1 VFFVPYGKSCEG
13 NKNKMSNKEV
23 INKVMANVIREHRSS
38 ADAILDLTIFDVRR
52 IVEETVQETKEYI
65 GEKLVQNRK
74 GMLDILVEQGFIDV
88 TTEEEL
94 QELVMN
100 ALDDL

>member
-1 VFFVPYGKSCEG
+1 
-13 NKNKMSNKEV
+13 MSNKEV
-23 INKVMANVIREHRSS
+23 INKVMANVTREHRSS

>member
-1 VFFVPYGKSCEG
+1 
-13 NKNKMSNKEV
+13 MSKEI
-23 INKVMANVIREHRSS
+23 INKVMADVMKEHKGS
-38 ADAILDLTIFDVRR
+38 ADGLIDLTVFELRR
-52 IVEETVQETKEYI
+52 VVEDTVQETKEYI

>member
-1 VFFVPYGKSCEG
+1 
-13 NKNKMSNKEV
+13 MSNKEV

-38 ADAILDLTIFDVRR
+38 ADAILDLTVFDVRR
-52 IVEETVQETKEYI
+52 IVEDTVQETKEYI

>member
-1 VFFVPYGKSCEG
+1 
-13 NKNKMSNKEV
+13 MSNKEV

>member
-1 VFFVPYGKSCEG
+1 M
-13 NKNKMSNKEV
+13 NNKEV

>member
-1 VFFVPYGKSCEG
+1 M
-13 NKNKMSNKEV
+13 NNKEV

-52 IVEETVQETKEYI
+52 IVEDTIQETKEYI

>member
-1 VFFVPYGKSCEG
+1 
-13 NKNKMSNKEV
+13 MSKEV
-23 INKVMANVIREHRSS
+23 INKVMADVMKEHKGS
-38 ADAILDLTIFDVRR
+38 ADGLIDLTVFELRR
-52 IVEETVQETKEYI
+52 VVEDTVQETKEYI

>member
-1 VFFVPYGKSCEG
+1 M
-13 NKNKMSNKEV
+13 NNKEV

-38 ADAILDLTIFDVRR
+38 ADAILDLTVFDVRR
-52 IVEETVQETKEYI
+52 IVEDTVQETKEYI